1 MNTLSRIW
9 LGVIAGCTGA
19 ALATPAAA
27 ATCESLSSLSLP
39 HTTVTVAQ
47 SITTGSFTPP
57 GSTTALTGLPQ
68 FCRVALNS
76 RPSSDSNINIEVWIP
91 AVSAAGGNWNG
102 KYEQLGNGGF
112 AGAISYGGLAAA
124 LTRGYAVAATD
135 DGTSGPPR
143 GAASLVG
150 HPERAIDFGWRALKE
165 TTDNA
170 KRVINALTGLQ
181 PTKSYFS
188 GCSDGGR
195 EALQEAQRFPQD
207 FDGIIAGSPA
217 NDWVGLFTGHD
228 WNMQALLNGPQT
240 NGVPDAYVPASK
252 LSILSKAALAQCAC
266 QDDGVPSDRFLNDPR
281 DCRFDPASVQ
291 CKAGQDP
298 ATCLT
303 AAQVAAVK
311 KIYRGPHDSAGRRLF
326 PGYEPGVESHPSNW
340 PAWIVGASASSPGL
354 HMTFSIGFWADE
366 VFENPA
372 FNVLT
377 VNFDRDYP
385 IALAK
390 VAPVV
395 SSTNPDLRP
404 FERRGGKLIQ
414 YAGWADAA
422 IAPMNGLNYYES
434 VRDVLRGKRH
444 RGHDDDSLE
453 ELRDFYRVFMVP
465 GMAHCAGG
473 EGPNAF
479 GNGVNGPV
487 VDARH
492 DLLRALEAWVEHG
505 VAPRKIIGT
514 HYLNNAPASGV
525 EFQRPLCPYPEVAR
539 WQGGDPAVASS
550 FACVVDD
557 RDADDP
563 RNQ

>member
-1 MNTLSRIW
+1 MNSPSRIW
-9 LGVIAGCTGA
+9 LGVIAVCTA
-19 ALATPAAA
+19 VALATPAAA
-27 ATCESLSSLSLP
+27 ATCESLSSQALP

-47 SITTGSFTPP
+47 SVTTGSFTPP
-57 GSTTALTGLPQ
+57 GSTTALTGLPP

-76 RPSSDSNINIEVWIP
+76 KPASDSNINIEVWIP
-91 AVSAAGGNWNG
+91 DVSSAGGNWNG

-112 AGAISYGGLAAA
+112 AGAINYGALAAA
-124 LTRGYAVAATD
+124 LRRGYATAATD

-143 GAASLVG
+143 GSGSLVG

-170 KRVINALTGLQ
+170 KALILALTGLK

-207 FDGIIAGSPA
+207 FDGILAGSPA

-228 WNMQALLNGPQT
+228 WDMQALFNGPQT
-240 NGVPDAYVPASK
+240 NGVPDAYVPAGK
-252 LSILSKAALAQCAC
+252 LSILSKAALAACAGK
-266 QDDGVPSDRFLNDPR
+266 DGGVPTDRFINDPR
-281 DCRFDPASVQ
+281 DCKFDPASVQ
-291 CKAGQDP
+291 CSAGQDP

-303 AAQVAAVK
+303 AAQVEAVK

-326 PGYEPGVESHPSNW
+326 PGYEPGVESHPQNW
-340 PAWIVGASASSPGL
+340 PSWIVGSSATSPGL
-354 HMTFSIGFWADE
+354 QFSFSIQFWSNE
-366 VFENPA
+366 VFENPS
-372 FNVLT
+372 FNPLT

-404 FERRGGKLIQ
+404 FERHGGKLIQ

-434 VRDVLRGKRH
+434 VRDVLRGKGH
-444 RGHDDDSLE
+444 RGRGDDSLE

-465 GMAHCAGG
+465 GMAHCSGG

-487 VDARH
+487 VDEEH
-492 DLLRALEAWVEHG
+492 DLLKALEAWAEHG

-514 HYLNNAPASGV
+514 HYLNNTPASGV

-539 WQGGDPAVASS
+539 WKGGDPAQASN
-550 FACVVDD
+550 FVCVVDE
-557 RDADDP
+557 RDDDP
-563 RNQ
+563 RNR